1 MLVVRSSAAG
11 TAASFNAGSYGRT
24 GTGCRSLAG
33 TERTATPFVID
44 AYYHRYSHCRPTSPF
59 ARGLVLLLLAS
70 RIVLSSIQPCSH
82 SQPTISLF
90 CVLMNLMV
98 SQEEVLSV

>member
-1 MLVVRSSAAG
+1 LVQLQYGSVPINADPSECENLIRMSDDAG

-44 AYYHRYSHCRPTSPF
+44 
-59 ARGLVLLLLAS
+59 
-70 RIVLSSIQPCSH
+70 
-82 SQPTISLF
+82 
-90 CVLMNLMV
+90 
-98 SQEEVLSV
+98 